1 MKRLCLG
8 TMITLLYQCRS
19 RSADTIKSVCGGIF
33 ATYGLDIN
41 DYNKELPSHLKSGHD
56 PVPRE
61 LLLAAR
67 QSNIDDVAQKI
78 DKHVLPLIHQDKQ
91 IYLFRA
97 IKHILDDDKTIDDTT
112 IVGVIPGYEKSSIL
126 KHNSFYEAMTLA
138 NILTYAITQIENDK
152 LKTNIREIGKNFID
166 GFANSTEKVFF
177 LSPVVE
183 NDQLFP
189 LKRTLKDPMFDR
201 VFCKATDITVT
212 ALSNPT
218 TASVF
223 YIDPNNCKFRFSGLK
238 DFIINNIGSYVFS
251 RAQIKRIID
260 RTKNE
265 AAVGSQAML
274 KFITT
279 YGSKAE
285 TVLGEILLYIFMEQE
300 LDAPKIMSKVEID
313 ESNRNAVSKSDGVH
327 LLSINKSGQTFH
339 QLVFG
344 ASDIVGDLHLAID
357 RAFEKIVSVES
368 NQDTELR
375 MIDNTTQ
382 WTIYDPEATK
392 YMVELMTPQRNG
404 AYKPDMAFGA
414 FLGYTIQLDK
424 QETDSQKYRLA
435 VKEQLKRDIAKVQPY
450 IVKKIQD
457 NGLSGYSFYFYLLPF
472 NDASSEKTSIINE
485 LLSGGGI

>member
-1 MKRLCLG
+1 MKRICLG
-8 TMITLLYQCRS
+8 TIITLIYQSRT
-19 RSADTIKSVCGGIF
+19 RSADTIKSVCGGVF
-33 ATYGLDIN
+33 AAYELNISNYD
-41 DYNKELPSHLKSGHD
+41 KALPSHLKSGHD
-56 PVPRE
+56 PVPGD

-67 QSNIDDVAQKI
+67 QSNIDDVAQGI
-78 DKHVLPLIHQDKQ
+78 ESHVLPLIHQDKH

-97 IKHILDDDKTIDDTT
+97 IKEILKDDTT
-112 IVGVIPGYEKSSIL
+112 IADSTIVGVMPGYEKISIL
-126 KHNSFYEAMTLA
+126 NHDSFYEAITLA
-138 NILTYAITQIENDK
+138 NILTYAITQIDNDK
-152 LKTNIREIGKNFID
+152 LKANIREIGKDYID
-166 GFANSTEKVFF
+166 GFAISTEKVFF

-183 NDQLFP
+183 NDQLSP

-201 VFCKATDITVT
+201 VFCKATDITVS

-251 RAQIKRIID
+251 RAQIKRIVD

-327 LLSINKSGQTFH
+327 LLSLDKSGQAFH

-357 RAFEKIVSVES
+357 RAFEKIISVEA

-375 MIDNTTQ
+375 MVDNTTQ
-382 WTIYDPEATK
+382 WTIYGPEATQ

-404 AYKPDMAFGA
+404 GYKPDMAFGA
-414 FLGYTIQLDK
+414 FLGYTIKLD
-424 QETDSQKYRLA
+424 QSETDSEKYRIA
-435 VKEQLKRDIAKVQPY
+435 VREQLKRDIANVQSY
-450 IVKKIQD
+450 IIKKIQD
-457 NGLSGYSFYFYLLPF
+457 NGLGGYSFYLYLFPF
-472 NDASSEKTSIINE
+472 NDASSEKTSIIQE
-485 LLSGGGI
+485 ILLGGGI